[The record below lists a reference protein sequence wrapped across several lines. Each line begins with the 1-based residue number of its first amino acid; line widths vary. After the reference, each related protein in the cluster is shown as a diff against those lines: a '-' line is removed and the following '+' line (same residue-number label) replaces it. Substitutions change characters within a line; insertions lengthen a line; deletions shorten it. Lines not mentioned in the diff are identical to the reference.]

1 MDERRSQLTNLVSG
15 LARGA
20 LNLLLPISCAVCS
33 TEGRFVCADCE
44 PQLPRLERPYCVRC
58 SDRGREPLCDW
69 CAAAPPTVNG
79 IRAPYVF
86 EGAVR
91 DLVHDLKYRN
101 LRASAPE
108 LAGLMAECLRRNDL
122 SSDVLAP
129 VPLHR
134 SAERLRGYNQSVLL
148 CRELAKLTDIPMRAR
163 LLRRKRDTPTQVSM
177 GSHDER
183 RRNMVGAFECDADV
197 RGSTVLVIDD
207 VVTTGSTMSACA
219 DALKAA
225 GAASVWGLALARQ
238 SGGASPGI

>member
-58 SDRGREPLCDW
+58 SDPGREPLCDW
-69 CAAAPPTVNG
+69 CAATPPTVNG

-108 LAGLMAECLRRNDL
+108 LAGLMAECLWRNDL
-122 SSDVLAP
+122 NPDVLAP

-134 SAERLRGYNQSVLL
+134 SAERLRGYNQSLLL

-163 LLRRKRDTPTQVSM
+163 LLRRKRDTPPQVSM